1 MRKIHAPVLPRSQTA
16 RRPRARSCA
25 FTITELIVVL
35 AVIGLLLG
43 IGLPA
48 FRSMNNDAKF
58 ASATQSLAGL
68 LNRTSI
74 GSLGESNPWVIRFV
88 PAEWDVDPN
97 VNDANAALAQHQRT
111 HGRQKA
117 ATFRYVSRSY
127 DPNDTSA
134 TGPSKVIY
142 TDGFERVESG
152 PEVLFPAD
160 MWLAPAEA
168 LAHDPSKT
176 AYTSQHHVLNGVF
189 GEAEDAF
196 DPNWTAP
203 SFLDADDFTVAIDG
217 AGGVRR
223 GPVIDAPNNFN
234 TAERQMATV
243 ELRGVDPRPNQ
254 TRRDIT
260 IARRYFSGLV
270 LYQREVFQAQG
281 NQADAATT
289 RARRDYL
296 AGAGRSFYVGPGG
309 SLISGGGG
317 R

>member
-1 MRKIHAPVLPRSQTA
+1 MRKIHAPVLPRSPTA

-74 GSLGESNPWVIRFV
+74 GSLGESNPWLIRFV

-97 VNDANAALAQHQRT
+97 ISDANAAVALHQRT

-127 DPNDTSA
+127 DPNDSSA
-134 TGPSKVIY
+134 TGPSKVIF

-203 SFLDADDFTVAIDG
+203 DFLDADDFTVAIDG

-234 TAERQMATV
+234 TAERQMATI
-243 ELRGVDPRPNQ
+243 ELRGVDPRPNPV
-254 TRRDIT
+254 RRDIT
-260 IARRYFSGLV
+260 LARRYFSGLL